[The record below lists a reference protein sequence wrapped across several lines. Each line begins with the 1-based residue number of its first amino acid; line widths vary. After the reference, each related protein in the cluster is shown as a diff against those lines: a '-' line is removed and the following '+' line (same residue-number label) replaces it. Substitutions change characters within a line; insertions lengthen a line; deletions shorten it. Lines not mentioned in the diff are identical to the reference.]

1 MISLRS
7 SQLEL
12 INWHLL
18 LCKPNQNHIAL
29 RHLSRIGVDVF
40 MPQHMVE
47 RRWRGR
53 FKPERQPVF
62 AGYIFFGVSPNGA
75 HWQKIRTL
83 PGVSQL
89 IGFGSS
95 GLAQVPGDLVSEL
108 MQRCDTSGLLQPHED
123 FEVGDDIRITKGP
136 FRDFASKIERID
148 AEKRIHVLLDLLG
161 QKTRVTLDPAQVR
174 RRA

>member
-7 SQLEL
+7 TQFEA

-29 RHLSRIGVDVF
+29 RHLSRVGVDVF

-47 RRWRGR
+47 RRWRGQ
-53 FKPERQPVF
+53 FKPERRPVF

-89 IGFGSS
+89 IGFGGN

-108 MQRCDTSGLLQPHED
+108 MQRCDGTGLLQTQDD
-123 FEVGDDIRITKGP
+123 FEVGDDIWITNGP
-136 FRDFASKIERID
+136 FRDFASKIEHID

-161 QKTRVTLDPAQVR
+161 QKTKVALDPNQVR